1 MAQREVTWISG
12 GVAQWGRQV
21 PLRGS
26 SELRTVGYEADM
38 VTKIAVTGEDPAY
51 FRTLF
56 TGQDEVAPDG
66 SVPRGYGAVR
76 MEDLYNDELLLGH
89 VDWFI
94 VDGRDK
100 GTMTIDGGTG
110 RWKGVTGAVAVDLEF
125 GTARS
130 GDSVTSGDPVRV
142 MGFLEGT
149 GQFSFPD

>member
-12 GVAQWGRQV
+12 GFAQWGRQV

-26 SELRTVGYEADM
+26 DHRTVGYEADL
-38 VTKIAVTGEDPAY
+38 VTKLVVAGSESPTY

-66 SVPRGYGAVR
+66 SVPRGFGAVR
-76 MEDLYNDELLLGH
+76 LEDMHPAELLIGH

-94 VDGRDK
+94 EDGRDK
-100 GTMTIDGGTG
+100 GTLTVDGGTG
-110 RWKGVTGAVAVDLEF
+110 PWKGVTGTVAIDLEF

-130 GDSVTSGDPVRV
+130 GDSVTTGEPVRV
-142 MGFLEGT
+142 MGFIEGT

>member
-12 GVAQWGRQV
+12 GFAQWGRQA

-26 SELRTVGYEADM
+26 DLKVVGYEADM
-38 VTKIAVTGEDPAY
+38 AVKLAVEGQDPYY

-66 SVPRGYGAVR
+66 SVPRGWGAVK
-76 MEDLYNDELLLGH
+76 MEDLRTGDLLIGH

-94 VDGRDK
+94 EDGRDK
-100 GTMTIDGGTG
+100 GTMTFDGGTG
-110 RWKGVTGAVAVDLEF
+110 PWKGVTGTIPVDLEF
-125 GTARS
+125 STAESS
-130 GDSVTSGDPVRV
+130 GDITSGAPVRV
-142 MGFLEGT
+142 MGFIEGT